1 MARFLLLHSPLVGPR
16 TLAPL
21 ADALRRLGHGA
32 AVPDLRAS
40 VLASG
45 SDQSTLRSA
54 GVQAISS
61 MRPHGPLIV
70 SAHSGASAYLP
81 SLAAH
86 LDVAG
91 VVLID
96 AVLPPV
102 SGSFLPSADF
112 RTHIDRLVEPDR
124 FLPPWPQWWG
134 EQELARLVADPD
146 LRAAI
151 SHECVRVPIDF
162 YDTVIDVPA
171 NWARPWAGYLR
182 LSRAYEPAAS
192 AAAERGWPTRRRD
205 GGHLDTASRPDE
217 VADDLIELV
226 APILGFD
233 ADKVQ

>member
-54 GVQAISS
+54 AVQAISS

-86 LDVAG
+86 LDVAA

-96 AVLPPV
+96 AVLPLV

-112 RTHIDRLVEPDR
+112 RIHLDRLVEPDR
-124 FLPPWPQWWG
+124 YLPPWPKWWG
-134 EQELARLVADPD
+134 EQELARLVPDPD

-151 SHECVRVPIDF
+151 SHECVRIPISF
-162 YDTVIDVPA
+162 YDSVIDVPV

-182 LSRAYEPAAS
+182 LSRAYEPAAA
-192 AAAERGWPTRRRD
+192 AAAERGWPVRRRD
-205 GGHLDTASRPDE
+205 AGHLDTASRPYE

-226 APILGFD
+226 APILGDD
-233 ADKVQ
+233 ANKAQ